1 MYSKMYLTPKQEET
15 KNEEIKIRLI
25 LNVAFKSKDYAK
37 IAKLSWNANFKY
49 WFYDKLFANII
60 EFREFINDD
69 EKEFNFPVDSIFDFK
84 VMRID
89 SEHDFEGD
97 EYEKLFQKYFKF
109 QNLYIQSKS
118 EKSLKKENTQK
129 QVWGYACD
137 YCKNFKLSEN
147 EIKEMRCNYTFNK
160 KPCNECSLG
169 HKLSYLI

>member
-1 MYSKMYLTPKQEET
+1 MYLTQKQGETNIQEET

-37 IAKLSWNANFKY
+37 IAKLSWNPNFKY

-109 QNLYIQSKS
+109 QNLYIQTKS
-118 EKSLKKENTQK
+118 
-129 QVWGYACD
+129 
-137 YCKNFKLSEN
+137 
-147 EIKEMRCNYTFNK
+147 
-160 KPCNECSLG
+160 
-169 HKLSYLI
+169 